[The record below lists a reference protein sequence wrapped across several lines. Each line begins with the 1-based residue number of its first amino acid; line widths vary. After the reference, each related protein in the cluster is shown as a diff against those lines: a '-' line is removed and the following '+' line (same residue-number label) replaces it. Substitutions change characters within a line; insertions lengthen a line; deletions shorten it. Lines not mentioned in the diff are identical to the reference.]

1 MRACI
6 GTRTVVRRWLSPLS
20 RHLQVWRPAIT
31 RTYIGASTA
40 VMRRRE
46 SISRHWDVLRSAWE
60 DQRQQGPTVGLTGRE
75 AQFLPAVMEIQ
86 DAPPSPVGRAVGGTI
101 IGVFAVG
108 ILWASVGHIDIV
120 AVAPGK
126 IIPSGHSKVIQPL
139 DSGVIRAI
147 HVRDGQAVKKGD
159 VLIDLDPT
167 VTGAE
172 QKRLLN
178 EYRSA
183 QVEAVRLRALLA
195 GKPDLAAPHGADPPV
210 GALQQQPSPGP
221 LAQYPAPV
229 QTAHHLLTQ

>member
-6 GTRTVVRRWLSPLS
+6 GTRTVVMRWLSMLS
-20 RHLQVWRPAIT
+20 RHLQVWRPAIM
-31 RTYIGASTA
+31 RTYIGARTA

-46 SISRHWDVLRSAWE
+46 SLSRHLEVLRSAWE
-60 DQRQQGPTVGLTGRE
+60 DQRHQGPTVGLTGRE

-159 VLIDLDPT
+159 VLIELDPT

-195 GKPDLAAPHGADPPV
+195 GGPHFAGPNGGDSRVVGPQAQRLRGPV
-210 GALQQQPSPGP
+210 GA
-221 LAQYPAPV
+221 
-229 QTAHHLLTQ
+229 

>member
-6 GTRTVVRRWLSPLS
+6 GTRTVVMRWLSTLS

-31 RTYIGASTA
+31 RTYIGARTA

-101 IGVFAVG
+101 IGVLAVG

-120 AVAPGK
+120 AGAAGE
-126 IIPSGHSKVIQPL
+126 IIPPGPSKGNPPPGN
-139 DSGVIRAI
+139 GVIPAGP
-147 HVRDGQAVKKGD
+147 VRGR
-159 VLIDLDPT
+159 P
-167 VTGAE
+167 
-172 QKRLLN
+172 
-178 EYRSA
+178 
-183 QVEAVRLRALLA
+183 
-195 GKPDLAAPHGADPPV
+195 
-210 GALQQQPSPGP
+210 
-221 LAQYPAPV
+221 
-229 QTAHHLLTQ
+229 

>member
-6 GTRTVVRRWLSPLS
+6 GTRTVVMRWLSTLS

-31 RTYIGASTA
+31 RTYIGARTA

-120 AVAPGK
+120 AVGAGDNNPPGPFNVVHPPGK
-126 IIPSGHSKVIQPL
+126 RRFP
-139 DSGVIRAI
+139 
-147 HVRDGQAVKKGD
+147 AVHWRGGPGGGKRGMPAERG
-159 VLIDLDPT
+159 PT
-167 VTGAE
+167 
-172 QKRLLN
+172 
-178 EYRSA
+178 
-183 QVEAVRLRALLA
+183 
-195 GKPDLAAPHGADPPV
+195 
-210 GALQQQPSPGP
+210 
-221 LAQYPAPV
+221 
-229 QTAHHLLTQ
+229 